1 LSSGP
6 IRHPIV
12 ASVIAALTLVT
23 VIVTVSRQQAVDAL
37 DQAQVEALRA
47 EASKLL
53 EGLVDLFEAQEVS

>member
-1 LSSGP
+1 M
-6 IRHPIV
+6 
-12 ASVIAALTLVT
+12 IAALTLVT